1 KACGLPVF
9 FPASVQEILDL
20 GLHAF
25 AMSRFAGVWT
35 GMKTIQGIVEPSTRM
50 GVAPDRVEIVL
61 PEDFAMPPGGLHI
74 RWPDPPL
81 EQEARLFDHKSYAA
95 LAYIRANK

>member
-1 KACGLPVF
+1 SDHVFKAVGFPVF
-9 FPASVQEILDL
+9 FPTNVQEILDL

-35 GMKTIQGIVEPSTRM
+35 GMKTIQEIVESSSSVWVDPE
-50 GVAPDRVEIVL
+50 RVDIVL
-61 PEDFAMPPGGLHI
+61 PTDFEMPPGGLHI

-81 EQEARLFDHKSYAA
+81 
-95 LAYIRANK
+95 